1 MKPLSGLNRFFKKVP
16 VNLAVILMC
25 ILWIVP
31 TLGLFV
37 TSFRSREAVRT
48 TGWWT
53 VFAGQP
59 KVVGQDE
66 FQTYCAS
73 CHGGDGKAITAADL
87 SNPEV
92 VNQFP
97 SSSSLLVKLR
107 QPLADGTAHVS
118 NPALPSDT
126 KQALGT
132 LANVTSYLQH
142 LSGQAKNT
150 SSFTL
155 TNYVDAIVGYKGTQ
169 DYLTD
174 CKEQV
179 SSTLAVYQCNASDVL
194 NSAGMGVAMLN
205 TLIVA
210 VPSTLLVIFLGALA
224 AYAFAWLDFKGRQWI
239 FALLIGL
246 QVVPLQM
253 ALVPIAQLYTQLG
266 MQSSFLGIWL
276 FHTGFGLPYAI
287 YLIHNF
293 ISTIPRDLFESV
305 YLDGANHWTAF
316 RKLALPLATPAIA
329 SLGIFQFIWVWNDFL
344 VAKIFLTTH
353 PVLTVQITNL
363 LDPRGQNWHIL
374 TGAAFLSFIVPMV
387 VFFAFQRYFVR
398 GLTAG
403 SVKG

>member
-1 MKPLSGLNRFFKKVP
+1 MRPLSRLNLFFKKVP
-16 VNLAVILMC
+16 VNLAVIIMC

-37 TSFRSREAVRT
+37 TSFRTREAVRT

-53 VFAGQP
+53 VFAGTP
-59 KVVGQDE
+59 KVLGTTEYD
-66 FQTYCAS
+66 TYCAS
-73 CHGGDGKAITAADL
+73 CHGNDGKAITAADL
-87 SNPEV
+87 SDANV
-92 VNQFP
+92 VSQYP
-97 SSSSLLVKLR
+97 SASSLLVMLR

-118 NPALPSDT
+118 NPALPENT
-126 KQALGT
+126 KDAIGT
-132 LANVTSYLQH
+132 LSNVTSYLQTI
-142 LSGQAKNT
+142 SGQKQSTNQ
-150 SSFTL
+150 FTL
-155 TNYVDAIVGYKGTQ
+155 KNYVDAIVGYKGTQ
-169 DYLTD
+169 DYLSD
-174 CKEQV
+174 CEKQV
-179 SSTLAVYQCNASDVL
+179 TSTLAVYKCNASDIL
-194 NSAGMGVAMLN
+194 NSAGMGSAMVN
-205 TLIVA
+205 TLIVTIPA
-210 VPSTLLVIFLGALA
+210 TLGVIFLGALA

-253 ALVPIAQLYTQLG
+253 ALVPIAQLYTRLG

-276 FHTGFGLPYAI
+276 FHIGFGLPYAI

-293 ISTIPRDLFESV
+293 IVTIPRDLFESV
-305 YLDGANHWTAF
+305 YLDGASHWMAF
-316 RKLALPLATPAIA
+316 RKLALPLAMPAIA

-374 TGAAFLSFIVPMV
+374 TGAAFLSFIIPMV

>member
-1 MKPLSGLNRFFKKVP
+1 MRPLSALNRFFRKAP
-16 VNLAVILMC
+16 VNIAVILMC
-25 ILWIVP
+25 ILWIIP

-37 TSFRSREAVRT
+37 TSFRTREAVRT

-53 VFAGQP
+53 VLAGKP
-59 KVVGQDE
+59 KVLGE
-66 FQTYCAS
+66 PEYQTYCAS
-73 CHGGDGKAITAADL
+73 CHGADGKAITAADL
-87 SNPEV
+87 SDAGV
-92 VNQFP
+92 VNQYP
-97 SSSSLLVKLR
+97 SASSLLVMLR
-107 QPLADGTAHVS
+107 QPINGNEVHLKET
-118 NPALPSDT
+118 PLPTNT
-126 KQALGT
+126 KDAIST
-132 LANVTSYLQH
+132 LSNVTTYLQS
-142 LSGQAKNT
+142 LSGQGQST
-150 SSFTL
+150 SQFTL
-155 TNYVDAIVGYKGTQ
+155 KNYVDAIVGYKGTQ

-174 CKEQV
+174 CQEQV
-179 SSTLAVYQCNASDVL
+179 SSTLAVYKCNASDIL
-194 NSAGMGVAMLN
+194 NSAGIGAATLN
-205 TLIVA
+205 TLLVSI
-210 VPSTLLVIFLGALA
+210 PSTLLVIFFGALA

-266 MQSSFLGIWL
+266 MQSTFLGIWL

-305 YLDGANHWTAF
+305 YLDGANHWMAF
-316 RKLALPLATPAIA
+316 RKLALPLAMPAIA

-374 TGAAFLSFIVPMV
+374 TGAAFLSFLIPMI